1 MWRRCRKSSRL
12 RPGSRKVIPGAR
24 MPSGM
29 TAIPPCGGTEFRAT
43 DTASNT
49 LIWLQPM
56 NILLLGSGG
65 REHALAWKIAAS
77 PLVTKLWCAPGNA
90 GIAREAECVALD
102 IADHA
107 AVIDV
112 CRINAVDFVV
122 VGPET
127 PLAAGIVDDLASAGI
142 KTFGPSKQAAQLEG
156 SKGFTK
162 ALCSEFGIPTG
173 AYDRFTSAAD
183 ALAYVR
189 AKGAPIVVKADGLA
203 AGKGVV
209 VAQTLAEAEAAI
221 AMMLDGALGGAGAEV
236 VIEEFLSGC
245 EISFFALSD
254 GDTAITLASAQDHK
268 RVFDHDEGP
277 NTGGM
282 GAYSPTPFVTPEIHA
297 EIMARIIVPTVA
309 GMKARGTPFRGVLYA
324 GVMLTPEG
332 PKLFEYN
339 VRFGDPECQV
349 LMLRM
354 MSDIVPALL
363 ASCDGQLKHFDI
375 RWFPDPALTV
385 VMAAKGYPG
394 DYAKGTRIDGL
405 DEAARVEGVEV
416 FHAGTI
422 SRDGTILANGG
433 RVLNICATGKTVTE
447 AQQRTYQAVDRIQWP
462 EGFCR
467 RDIGWQAVE
476 RETAGGSS

>member
-1 MWRRCRKSSRL
+1 MH
-12 RPGSRKVIPGAR
+12 
-24 MPSGM
+24 
-29 TAIPPCGGTEFRAT
+29 
-43 DTASNT
+43 
-49 LIWLQPM
+49 
-56 NILLLGSGG
+56 ILLLGSGG

-107 AVIDV
+107 AVIDF
-112 CRINAVDFVV
+112 CTANAVDFVV

-127 PLAAGIVDDLASAGI
+127 PLAAGIVDDLTGVGI
-142 KTFGPSKQAAQLEG
+142 KAFGPSKLAAQLEG

-162 ALCSEFGIPTG
+162 ALCTEFGIPTG
-173 AYDRFTSAAD
+173 DYGRFSNADD

-189 AKGAPIVVKADGLA
+189 ANGAPIVVKADGLA

-209 VAQTLAEAEAAI
+209 VAMSLAEAEAAI
-221 AMMLDGALGGAGAEV
+221 AMMFDGGFGAAGAEV
-236 VIEEFLSGC
+236 VIEEFLTGR

-254 GDTAITLASAQDHK
+254 GETAIPLASAQDHK

-282 GAYSPTPFVTPEIHA
+282 GAYSPTPFVTPDIHA
-297 EIMARIIVPTVA
+297 EIMAKIIVPTVA

-324 GVMLTPEG
+324 GVMLTPAG

-354 MSDIVPALL
+354 MSDIVPAML
-363 ASCDGQLKHFDI
+363 ASCDGQLKNFDL
-375 RWFPDPALTV
+375 RWFPDAALTV
-385 VMAAKGYPG
+385 VMAANGYPG
-394 DYAKGTRIDGL
+394 EYTKGTRIGGL
-405 DEAARVEGVEV
+405 DDAAKVEGVEI

-422 SRDGTILANGG
+422 SKDGHILANGG
-433 RVLNICATGKTVTE
+433 RVLNICASGASVTE
-447 AQQRTYQAVDRIQWP
+447 AQRRAYQAVDRIQWP

-476 RETAGGSS
+476 REQAGG